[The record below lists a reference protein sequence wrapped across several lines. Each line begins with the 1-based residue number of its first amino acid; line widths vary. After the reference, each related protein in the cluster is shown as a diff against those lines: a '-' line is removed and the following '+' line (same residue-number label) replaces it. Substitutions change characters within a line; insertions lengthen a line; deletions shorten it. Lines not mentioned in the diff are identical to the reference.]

1 MSKWREVRLGEI
13 VTFKTGRLN
22 SNQAKE
28 QGKYP
33 FYTCSQE
40 IFKTDTYA
48 FDTECI
54 ILGGNNAEAKYPIF
68 YKEGKFNAYQR
79 NYVIEP
85 KTNDTNIRF
94 MFYALFLRLEHMR
107 KVSTGATTKFLTLRI
122 LNSLKVKI
130 PDLKTQEKIGNLLS
144 TYDELIENNNRRI
157 EILEKA
163 SEEIYKEW
171 FVRMRFPGY
180 KNAKFIK
187 GIPEGWEVKKIGD
200 IILYDIGGGWGKE
213 RQEGDYVH
221 KAYVIRGTDIPEMK
235 YGRFNYKLLRFH
247 KESNLN
253 ARRLKYG
260 DIIFEVSGGSFS
272 QRLGRT
278 FYITDDILKMYGD
291 DVICASFCKLIRTEK
306 FFLSWFLR
314 NYFNYAYEKEILST
328 FEVQSTGI
336 SNFGFTAFKKLHS
349 ILLPEEELIKS
360 FFNLTYNF
368 YNQAVG
374 LWQQNQNLIKQRDL
388 LLPRLMNGTI
398 EIN

>member
-130 PDLKTQEKIGNLLS
+130 PDLKTQEKIAHLLS

-200 IILYDIGGGWGKE
+200 IAKFRRGRNLRIADAIVGEVPVIAGGIE
-213 RQEGDYVH
+213 PSCYH
-221 KAYVIRGTDIPEMK
+221 
-235 YGRFNYKLLRFH
+235 N
-247 KESNLN
+247 ESNTKAPVVTVSASGANAGYTKLN
-253 ARRLKYG
+253 YIDVWASDCSYIDIEDTEFIYYIFLLLIVSYVEIVNLQVGAAQPHVYAKDLNDFKFLMPKLDFVRELNNMSEITFNRIKY
-260 DIIFEVSGGSFS
+260 
-272 QRLGRT
+272 
-278 FYITDDILKMYGD
+278 
-291 DVICASFCKLIRTEK
+291 
-306 FFLSWFLR
+306 
-314 NYFNYAYEKEILST
+314 
-328 FEVQSTGI
+328 
-336 SNFGFTAFKKLHS
+336 
-349 ILLPEEELIKS
+349 
-360 FFNLTYNF
+360 LT
-368 YNQAVG
+368 
-374 LWQQNQNLIKQRDL
+374 LQNQNLVKQRDL
-388 LLPRLMNGTI
+388 LLPRLMNGAI